1 MKGQR
6 ITMKIDENEFFR
18 QVTLRIFSSL
28 DIKTAMENCLEYLQQ
43 YIPISGMYFLLYDP
57 ELNVGHMLA
66 TIFPG
71 DIPEPGSTV
80 SFPKKHWD
88 GLKER
93 FKESK
98 WVNVY
103 NDRRN
108 EPEHIR
114 EAITQ
119 VFGAETSLMEMH
131 LHLEGERLGQFGI
144 VTEGQHSYT
153 ELHAHLVALLHEP
166 FAVAISNILQ
176 HQEIQRLNQILSDDN
191 RYLHREMMH
200 LTGDTI
206 IGAKFGL
213 KQVMGMVEHV
223 APTDSP
229 VLIMGE
235 TGTGKEVIANAIH
248 FSSKRKERS
257 FIKVNCGAIPENLID
272 SELFGHE
279 KGSFTGAISRKR
291 GRFERAHN
299 GTIFLDEIGELP
311 LQLQV
316 RLLRVLQQH
325 EIERVGGTDTI
336 PVDVRII
343 AATHKNLEE
352 MVRAG
357 QFREDLW
364 FRLNVFPIMIPPLR
378 QRTIDIP
385 ALVDYFLEQK
395 SMDLK
400 IRKRPA
406 LAPGAIEK
414 LQAYDW
420 PGNVRELQN
429 LVERTLILN
438 QMMAEGSQLS
448 FDPLPAGST
457 PQERMPINNID
468 NGEDEGIIL
477 PLNQAMANHIQRA
490 LDRANG
496 KVEGE
501 NGAASILGINPG
513 TLRGRMKKLKI
524 AYGRGSYKKQQ
535 R

>member
-1 MKGQR
+1 
-6 ITMKIDENEFFR
+6 MKIDENEFFR

-28 DIKTAMENCLEYLQQ
+28 DIQTAMENCMNYMQQ
-43 YIPISGMYFLLYDP
+43 SIPISGMYFLLYDP
-57 ELNVGHMLA
+57 DLNVGHMLA

-71 DIPEPGSTV
+71 NIPAPASTI
-80 SFPKKHWD
+80 SFPKEHWD

-93 FKESK
+93 FKEPT
-98 WVNVY
+98 WVNIY
-103 NDRRN
+103 NDRRS
-108 EPEHIR
+108 EPIFIR

-144 VTEGQHSYT
+144 AADGQHSYS
-153 ELHAHLVALLHEP
+153 EQHAHLVSLLHEP
-166 FAVAISNILQ
+166 FAAAISNILQ

-213 KQVMGMVEHV
+213 KEVLRMVEHV

-229 VLIMGE
+229 VIIMGE

-248 FSSKRKERS
+248 FSSMRKDKP
-257 FIKVNCGAIPENLID
+257 FIKVNCGAIPDNLID

-279 KGSFTGAISRKR
+279 KGAFTGAISKKR
-291 GRFERAHN
+291 GRFERANN

-311 LQLQV
+311 MQAQV

-325 EIERVGGTDTI
+325 EIERVGGSETI
-336 PVDVRII
+336 PVDVRVV

-352 MVRAG
+352 MVRNG

-364 FRLNVFPIMIPPLR
+364 FRLNVFPVMIPPLR

-400 IRKRPA
+400 IRKRPSR
-406 LAPGAIEK
+406 APGVIEK
-414 LQAYDW
+414 LQTYDW

-438 QMMAEGSQLS
+438 QMRDDSSRLS
-448 FDPLPAGST
+448 FDPLPVSST
-457 PQERMPINNID
+457 PTENIVLEK
-468 NGEDEGIIL
+468 EDDGIIR
-477 PLNQAMANHIQRA
+477 PLDEVMANHIQRA
-490 LDRANG
+490 LDKANG
-496 KVEGE
+496 KVEGKD
-501 NGAASILGINPG
+501 GAASMLGINPG

-524 AYGRGSYKKQQ
+524 AYGRGSHKKK
-535 R
+535 

>member
-1 MKGQR
+1 
-6 ITMKIDENEFFR
+6 MKIDENEFFR

-28 DIKTAMENCLEYLQQ
+28 DIKTAMKNCMNYLQQ
-43 YIPISGMYFLLYDP
+43 FIPISGMYFLLYDP
-57 ELNVGHMLA
+57 EMNVGHMLA

-71 DIPEPGSTV
+71 DIPSPDPTI
-80 SFPKKHWD
+80 SFPEKHWD
-88 GLKER
+88 ELKER
-93 FKESK
+93 FNEASQ
-98 WVNVY
+98 VRVF
-103 NDRRN
+103 NDRRD
-108 EPEHIR
+108 EPEFIR

-144 VTEGQHSYT
+144 VTEGQHSYS
-153 ELHAHLVALLHEP
+153 ELHVHLVSLLHEP

-213 KQVMGMVEHV
+213 KEVMRMVEHV
-223 APTDSP
+223 APTESH
-229 VLIMGE
+229 VMIMGE

-248 FSSKRKERS
+248 FSSRRKGTP
-257 FIKVNCGAIPENLID
+257 FIKVNCGAIPDNLID

-279 KGSFTGAISRKR
+279 KGAFTGAISRKR

-311 LQLQV
+311 LQAQV

-325 EIERVGGTDTI
+325 EIERVGGSETI

-352 MVRAG
+352 MVRIG

-378 QRTIDIP
+378 QRAIDIP

-395 SMDLK
+395 SKDLK
-400 IRKRPA
+400 IRKRPS
-406 LAPGAIEK
+406 LAPGAIDK
-414 LQAYDW
+414 LQTYNW

-438 QMMAEGSQLS
+438 QMMDDGSQLS

-457 PQERMPINNID
+457 PAENIVLEK
-468 NGEDEGIIL
+468 EDDGIIR
-477 PLNQAMANHIQRA
+477 PLDEVMANHIQKA
-490 LDRANG
+490 LDKANG
-496 KVEGE
+496 KVEGKD
-501 NGAASILGINPG
+501 GAASMLGINPG

-524 AYGRGSYKKQQ
+524 AYGRGAHKK
-535 R
+535 

>member
-1 MKGQR
+1 
-6 ITMKIDENEFFR
+6 MKIDENEFFR

-28 DIKTAMENCLEYLQQ
+28 DIKTAMENCMNYLQQ

-57 ELNVGHMLA
+57 DLNVGHMLA

-71 DIPEPGSTV
+71 DIPNPGSTI
-80 SFPKKHWD
+80 SFPKEHWD
-88 GLKER
+88 ELKER
-93 FKESK
+93 F
-98 WVNVY
+98 
-103 NDRRN
+103 N
-108 EPEHIR
+108 EPSQVRVFNDIRDEPEFIR

-131 LHLEGERLGQFGI
+131 LHLEGARLGQFGI
-144 VTEGQHSYT
+144 VTEGRNRFS
-153 ELHAHLVALLHEP
+153 ELHAHLVFLLHEP

-176 HQEIQRLNQILSDDN
+176 HQEIQRLNQILSDHN

-213 KQVMGMVEHV
+213 KDVMRMVEHV
-223 APTDSP
+223 APTDSH
-229 VLIMGE
+229 VMIMGE

-248 FSSKRKERS
+248 FSSRRKDNP

-279 KGSFTGAISRKR
+279 KGAFTGAISKKR
-291 GRFERAHN
+291 GRFERAN
-299 GTIFLDEIGELP
+299 KGTIFLDEIGELP
-311 LQLQV
+311 LQAQV

-325 EIERVGGTDTI
+325 EIQRVGGSEMI
-336 PVDVRII
+336 PVDVRVI

-352 MVRAG
+352 MVRNG

-364 FRLNVFPIMIPPLR
+364 FRLNVFPIIIPPLR

-385 ALVDYFLEQK
+385 ALVNYFLEQK

-400 IRKRPA
+400 IRKLPS

-414 LQAYDW
+414 LQTYDW

-429 LVERTLILN
+429 IVERTLILN
-438 QMMAEGSQLS
+438 QMLDDGTHLS
-448 FDPLPAGST
+448 FDPLPTGL
-457 PQERMPINNID
+457 MPMENIALQK
-468 NGEDEGIIL
+468 EDDGIIR
-477 PLNQAMANHIQRA
+477 PLDEVMANHIQKA
-490 LDRANG
+490 LDKANG
-496 KVEGE
+496 KVEGDK
-501 NGAASILGINPG
+501 GAASMLGINPG

-524 AYGRGSYKKQQ
+524 PYGRSTNKK
-535 R
+535 RDG